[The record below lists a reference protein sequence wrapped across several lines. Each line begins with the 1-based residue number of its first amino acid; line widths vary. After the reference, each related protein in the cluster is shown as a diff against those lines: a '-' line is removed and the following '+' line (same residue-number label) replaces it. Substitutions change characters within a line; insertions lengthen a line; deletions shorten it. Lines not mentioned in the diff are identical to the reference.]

1 VEAVLTL
8 LFSWAA
14 RSFMIRRFRFTRLRR
29 QIGPI
34 PTCLF
39 HASKTADA
47 SRNRS
52 SPAVCKWHADC
63 MPEGAELALQVLF
76 YNLKTQFLTVHL
88 SPPLL
93 TPPHVSHNHV
103 IPIRHPRPL
112 ASLASF
118 FTSNLLSHLTRRQ
131 YTQAKRARL
140 QNRRPTKTLP
150 LPARLLPT
158 LHPKPAYRRPRTR
171 CTKQDP
177 VSRRRP
183 PRLRQRRCKSARP
196 HKLPDRNHGSGS

>member
-1 VEAVLTL
+1 MEAVLTL

-88 SPPLL
+88 SHSTTRQPQPCYTHSTSSTTGEPGKFLHL
-93 TPPHVSHNHV
+93 QPSLPSNTPPVH
-103 IPIRHPRPL
+103 
-112 ASLASF
+112 ASK
-118 FTSNLLSHLTRRQ
+118 TS
-131 YTQAKRARL
+131 A
-140 QNRRPTKTLP
+140 P
-150 LPARLLPT
+150 
-158 LHPKPAYRRPRTR
+158 PKSPAYQNTTSPRST
-171 CTKQDP
+171 
-177 VSRRRP
+177 P
-183 PRLRQRRCKSARP
+183 PNAPS
-196 HKLPDRNHGSGS
+196 